1 MRAWPC
7 RESRWAFWSPCCV
20 PRSLLYPPH
29 VRNLWSA
36 LKTGQHGQGLFTD
49 REGKTQGEVMSPSQ
63 GHWLVVPGLW
73 LQTSAQSMCQ
83 ARLPLWIQTDLSPP
97 GPPRLTLAKTLAAP
111 PHTRFLSL

>member
-1 MRAWPC
+1 MGFLEPL
-7 RESRWAFWSPCCV
+7 CV
-20 PRSLLYPPH
+20 PRSLLYPPD
-29 VRNLWSA
+29 VRNLCSA

-49 REGKTQGEVMSPSQ
+49 REGKTQGEVTSPSQ
-63 GHWLVVPGLW
+63 GHWLVVPGFW
-73 LQTSAQSMCQ
+73 LQTSAQTMCQ